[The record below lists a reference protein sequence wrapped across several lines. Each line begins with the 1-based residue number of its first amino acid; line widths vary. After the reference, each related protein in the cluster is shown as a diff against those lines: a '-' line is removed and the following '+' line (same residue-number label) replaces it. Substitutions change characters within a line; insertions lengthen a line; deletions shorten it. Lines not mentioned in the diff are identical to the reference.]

1 MIMKRKQEI
10 ERIAEKIRKCTL
22 CRLWKTRNKVVF
34 GEGPINAKIML
45 IGQAPGKQ
53 EDKVGKPFVGRAG
66 KLLNKLLRKAGINR
80 DECFITSVLKCF
92 PPKNRKPK
100 KQEIRKCKPYLLKQ
114 IELIRPKVI
123 VLLGNT
129 AVEAILG
136 KTKLKEVRGKKFFI
150 NHMLFVP
157 TYHPAAALR
166 FKQLEKEIEKDLSMA
181 KTFYELYSNHK
192 SN

>member
-1 MIMKRKQEI
+1 MEKR
-10 ERIAEKIRKCTL
+10 EKELRELLECVRKCKK
-22 CRLWKTRNKVVF
+22 CGLWKTRNKVVF

-53 EDKVGKPFVGRAG
+53 EDKVGEPFVGRAG
-66 KLLNKLLRKAGINR
+66 KLLNKLLRKAGIKR

-123 VLLGNT
+123 VLLGNI

-136 KTKLKEVRGKKFFI
+136 KTKLKEIRGKKFFI

-166 FKQLEKEIEKDLSMA
+166 FKQLEKKIEKDLSIA
-181 KTFYELYSNHK
+181 KAFYELCSNHK